1 MSSEVGGEADRKVG
15 TDRWAV
21 RGESVTRSVSLKGC
35 FLEGNRAVSLGNWPT
50 DHADDTEDRVKLD
63 RWTPTSGRREDVSK
77 EGKEGR
83 SRPNRRRSK
92 VETS

>member
-1 MSSEVGGEADRKVG
+1 MD
-15 TDRWAV
+15 
-21 RGESVTRSVSLKGC
+21 
-35 FLEGNRAVSLGNWPT
+35 WPT

-83 SRPNRRRSK
+83 SRPNRGG
-92 VETS
+92 